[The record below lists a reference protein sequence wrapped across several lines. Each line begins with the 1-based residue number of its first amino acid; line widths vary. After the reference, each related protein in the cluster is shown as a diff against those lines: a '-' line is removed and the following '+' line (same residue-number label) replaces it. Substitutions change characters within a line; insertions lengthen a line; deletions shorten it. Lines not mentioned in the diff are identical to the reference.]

1 VQVDV
6 IDLYQLHWPDRYV
19 PLFGKYQF
27 KPDEAPE
34 REVVAFEESVEAVG
48 DLIKAGKIRHWG
60 LSNET
65 AYGITMMCE
74 TAKRLGV
81 PLPVSVQNDYS
92 ICDRCALT
100 THALHALC
108 WRAARAP
115 GLRHIWQAACMCW
128 VRGTERARACH
139 ACGVKFTLRVQ
150 GV

>member
-1 VQVDV
+1 VQKVVLGLFPLHNAWGVCVQVDV
-6 IDLYQLHWPDRYV
+6 IGLYQLHWPDRYV

-34 REVVAFEESVEAVG
+34 REVVAFEESVEADG

-65 AYGITMMCE
+65 AYSITMMCE
-74 TAKRLGV
+74 MAKRLGV

-100 THALHALC
+100 THALHASRLPL
-108 WRAARAP
+108 RAERP
-115 GLRHIWQAACMCW
+115 LHLRPLFAQAQ
-128 VRGTERARACH
+128 H
-139 ACGVKFTLRVQ
+139 ACSP
-150 GV
+150 